1 MGTVT
6 GTGKG
11 TGTGGLEGVGGRC
24 VGEGSGG
31 SFKIVESCSHGQ
43 HSQNISFHMVHLG
56 FICCSYSLKIFKRK

>member
-24 VGEGSGG
+24 VGEVSGV

-43 HSQNISFHMVHLG
+43 HSQNISFQMVHLD
-56 FICCSYSLKIFKRK
+56 FICRSYSLKIIKRK